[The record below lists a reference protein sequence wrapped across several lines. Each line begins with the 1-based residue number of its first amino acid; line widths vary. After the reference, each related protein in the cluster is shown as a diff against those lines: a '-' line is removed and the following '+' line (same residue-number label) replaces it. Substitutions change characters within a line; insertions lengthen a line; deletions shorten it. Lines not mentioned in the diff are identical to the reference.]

1 MAKKLTEDQI
11 KWILSLDASGA
22 EREVNKLSKENSK
35 LAERNKD
42 VRRSLQQLEAQGK
55 KNSEN
60 YRTLSEEYRKNSDQL
75 QTNRLMMKRLDE
87 QMGVANLTMTQLKRR
102 AKDLQTQLNNTSKT
116 LHPEEWNN
124 LNKQLTETKERMG
137 ELKNSAGEIEKQMN
151 KSAQLVGKW
160 SAIYGK
166 VLDWGSRLIDNAKE
180 IAIEG
185 VRMAESFDGVSRAFS
200 RLDSDGTLLEKLR
213 TATKGTVS
221 DLELMKATVLG
232 NDLQIPLQDIGKY
245 LQFAQLKAQQT
256 GQSVDYLAQSI
267 ITGLG
272 RRSVEI
278 LDNLGLSSVQIR
290 EETEKTGDFMAVVA
304 KIVDEQLAGATVNY
318 VSASDKAQQ
327 ATVRFQ
333 NAQLKLGETLLP
345 LKENWDEVYTGMSVG
360 TMELI
365 GWVVKH
371 RDVLVTLVT
380 AVTSY
385 RIATQLANI
394 VQSSYNKQVKLSVT
408 LNNLLGKAM
417 KANPWGLVI
426 SLVTTAISY
435 FTIFKDKTNALKDSL
450 KQMNEEITVEQRSL
464 TSLFDVLKRTTDGT
478 KERRDVLQEIND
490 KYGSYLPNLLTE
502 KSSLNEIDAAYR
514 RINEAL
520 VAQIAMKHK
529 NEAIGNVAADAAKE
543 QVEAIEGMREKLVKS
558 LGSNELATM
567 AINEVKQLT
576 NLHYEAGQQWEK
588 TFGTAFDVIKNK
600 YLGTKSIAKGF
611 SSDMEDFIRSVYNMN
626 YQIDEIERKYANWT
640 MPGKTAR
647 SNKKEEK
654 PTVTTKPVAT
664 ESITNPTVPASP
676 TPDPAIAELQAKLD
690 AEKALYEQQQLDL
703 MELYASG
710 RDENLQSETAY
721 NEAMEQLTLMHLQ
734 RMMEISGMDAEQQ
747 RQVER
752 ELLEFKIKCRQEL
765 LDDTEKKKKEEL
777 AIEKENAQKTEQEV
791 RQKFENMKG
800 YSQQFGEALGNVISG
815 QEDAMQALGNM
826 MIDIVFQY
834 LEKMVDAWVTEL
846 AAKAVKETASAQ
858 MTEIGSKGVLG
869 LGTGAALAATIAG
882 LLAAA
887 KAGLKGIIGKR
898 SSSSSSSTSSG
909 QDASDIYRRVA
920 TGLESGGKIDI
931 VRSQDGKLFP
941 DTDYAPDRRGFVDR
955 PTVIVG
961 EGPRGHSREWVA
973 SNAAVSNP
981 TVSPVLDII
990 DRSQR
995 AGTIRTLDLTQ
1006 AIRARLAG
1014 YASGGT
1020 IEGKQASRP
1029 SILPFSSG
1037 MDSKVMERLAI
1048 VLESIERD
1056 GIPASVALSE
1066 LDRKQQLRDRS
1077 RKIGSKR

>member
-1 MAKKLTEDQI
+1 
-11 KWILSLDASGA
+11 
-22 EREVNKLSKENSK
+22 
-35 LAERNKD
+35 
-42 VRRSLQQLEAQGK
+42 
-55 KNSEN
+55 
-60 YRTLSEEYRKNSDQL
+60 
-75 QTNRLMMKRLDE
+75 
-87 QMGVANLTMTQLKRR
+87 
-102 AKDLQTQLNNTSKT
+102 
-116 LHPEEWNN
+116 
-124 LNKQLTETKERMG
+124 
-137 ELKNSAGEIEKQMN
+137 
-151 KSAQLVGKW
+151 
-160 SAIYGK
+160 
-166 VLDWGSRLIDNAKE
+166 
-180 IAIEG
+180 
-185 VRMAESFDGVSRAFS
+185 
-200 RLDSDGTLLEKLR
+200 
-213 TATKGTVS
+213 
-221 DLELMKATVLG
+221 
-232 NDLQIPLQDIGKY
+232 
-245 LQFAQLKAQQT
+245 
-256 GQSVDYLAQSI
+256 
-267 ITGLG
+267 
-272 RRSVEI
+272 
-278 LDNLGLSSVQIR
+278 
-290 EETEKTGDFMAVVA
+290 
-304 KIVDEQLAGATVNY
+304 
-318 VSASDKAQQ
+318 
-327 ATVRFQ
+327 
-333 NAQLKLGETLLP
+333 
-345 LKENWDEVYTGMSVG
+345 
-360 TMELI
+360 
-365 GWVVKH
+365 
-371 RDVLVTLVT
+371 
-380 AVTSY
+380 
-385 RIATQLANI
+385 
-394 VQSSYNKQVKLSVT
+394 
-408 LNNLLGKAM
+408 
-417 KANPWGLVI
+417 
-426 SLVTTAISY
+426 
-435 FTIFKDKTNALKDSL
+435 
-450 KQMNEEITVEQRSL
+450 
-464 TSLFDVLKRTTDGT
+464 
-478 KERRDVLQEIND
+478 
-490 KYGSYLPNLLTE
+490 
-502 KSSLNEIDAAYR
+502 
-514 RINEAL
+514 
-520 VAQIAMKHK
+520 
-529 NEAIGNVAADAAKE
+529 
-543 QVEAIEGMREKLVKS
+543 
-558 LGSNELATM
+558 
-567 AINEVKQLT
+567 
-576 NLHYEAGQQWEK
+576 
-588 TFGTAFDVIKNK
+588 
-600 YLGTKSIAKGF
+600 
-611 SSDMEDFIRSVYNMN
+611 
-626 YQIDEIERKYANWT
+626 

-941 DTDYAPDRRGFVDR
+941 DADYVPDRRGFVDR

-981 TVSPVLDII
+981 TVAPVLDII

-1056 GIPASVALSE
+1056 GIPASVALSDFE
-1066 LDRKQQLRDRS
+1066 KKQQLRDRS